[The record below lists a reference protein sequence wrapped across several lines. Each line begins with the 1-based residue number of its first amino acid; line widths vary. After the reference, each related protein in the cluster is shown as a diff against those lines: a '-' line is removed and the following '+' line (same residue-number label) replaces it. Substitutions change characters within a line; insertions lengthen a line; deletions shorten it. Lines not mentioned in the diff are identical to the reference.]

1 MKKLVL
7 TLATASILF
16 ASGHSVAVGTAG
28 GTLQVT
34 ALVTSSCTI
43 ATLPVAFGSYD
54 ATAASAKTGT
64 GTITLT
70 CVGTSSATLTLNN
83 GLHFGTTRNMR
94 GVVGNAL
101 LAYGLFKPVSDA
113 AGAACAYAIAF
124 GSAAGEEFVVTGI
137 TLAPRAISVCGSA
150 PTGQNV
156 NADNYADTVTVTATF

>member
-1 MKKLVL
+1 MKKLVI
-7 TLATASILF
+7 TLAIASTLF
-16 ASGHSVAVGTAG
+16 ASGHSVAGSAG
-28 GTLQVT
+28 GMLQVT
-34 ALVTSSCTI
+34 AVVVSSCVI

-83 GLHFGTTRNMR
+83 GLNFGTTRNMK
-94 GVVGNAL
+94 GTSGNAL

-113 AGAACAYAIAF
+113 AGAPCAYASAF

-150 PTGQNV
+150 PTLQNV
-156 NADNYADTVTVTATF
+156 NADNYGDTVVVTATF

>member
-1 MKKLVL
+1 MKKLVI
-7 TLATASILF
+7 TLATASTLF

-28 GTLQVT
+28 GTLQVS
-34 ALVTSSCTI
+34 AVVVSSCVI

-54 ATAASAKTGT
+54 ATAASAKTAT

-83 GLHFGTTRNMR
+83 GLNFGTTRNMK
-94 GVVGNAL
+94 GTSGNAL

-113 AGAACAYAIAF
+113 AGAACAYASAF

-137 TLAPRAISVCGSA
+137 TLGSRAISVCGSA
-150 PTGQNV
+150 PSGQNV
-156 NADNYADTVTVTATF
+156 NADSYGDTVAVTATF